1 MAFGAMDAINSRG
14 LRVPDDIS
22 VIGFD
27 DIPTANCVYPR
38 LTAMRQPFDAIAAYV
53 VREVVGMIAG
63 GVTDPARIAFPAQL
77 VVRESTGPADD
88 AAGVTPTTPRRRAR
102 APRGTASGT

>member
-1 MAFGAMDAINSRG
+1 
-14 LRVPDDIS
+14 

-27 DIPTANCVYPR
+27 DIPTANCVYPP
-38 LTAMRQPFDAIAAYV
+38 LTTMRQPFDAIAAYA

-63 GVTDPARIAFPAQL
+63 GVTNPARIAFPAKL
-77 VVRESTGPADD
+77 VVRESTGPAGAPAAGDPAAGD
-88 AAGVTPTTPRRRAR
+88 PAAGGPAGVTPTTPRRRAR